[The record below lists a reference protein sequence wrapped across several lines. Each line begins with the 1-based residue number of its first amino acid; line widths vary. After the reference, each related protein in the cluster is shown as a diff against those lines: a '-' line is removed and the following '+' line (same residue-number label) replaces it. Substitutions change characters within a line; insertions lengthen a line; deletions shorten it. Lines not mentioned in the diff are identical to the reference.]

1 MQIPDDI
8 ARKYI
13 LEIDGKD
20 EMCEFTWDST
30 DFHLVPFPDLH
41 LDHMINCWG
50 QRSRAYKETWL
61 VLYEDQSNIEA
72 VVKILSD
79 KNAVMD
85 YDDDFVS
92 NFPDLLTKYFNY
104 ETNF

>member
-1 MQIPDDI
+1 
-8 ARKYI
+8 
-13 LEIDGKD
+13 
-20 EMCEFTWDST
+20 MCKFTWDST

-50 QRSRAYKETWL
+50 QRSRAYKEAWL

-79 KNAVMD
+79 KNALMD

-92 NFPDLLTKYFNY
+92 TFDYVHMKQHSEFNFLFHRWLA
-104 ETNF
+104 

>member
-1 MQIPDDI
+1 MIESEISYYLDFV
-8 ARKYI
+8 RRYI
-13 LEIDGKD
+13 LEVDGED

-92 NFPDLLTKYFNY
+92 KFSDILSNNI
-104 ETNF
+104 